1 MQDLVPNL
9 VPNAMPNTTS
19 HATPAPLRRVVAIG
33 GGGFSMEDYRL
44 HQERYLL
51 SLARSPHPRVLFL
64 PTASGDRELYQLR
77 FLRAFSQLDC
87 TPSVLAFFPFDMK
100 RDYAQA
106 VREADLVFVGGGNTV
121 AMLAVW
127 REFGFEQALKEAY
140 EAGTVLAGI
149 SAGANCWFERYV
161 TDSVPGGGVREGL
174 GLLPGCFC
182 PHLDSEAWRQPVLGA
197 QAAPAWGA
205 GENVLLRFDD
215 GLLQEAVH
223 DRVASATAALCMQRG
238 AAAGE
243 LQPLPARPLAA
254 LV

>member
-1 MQDLVPNL
+1 MSQ
-9 VPNAMPNTTS
+9 AAT
-19 HATPAPLRRVVAIG
+19 HATAARTPRRIVAIG
-33 GGGFSMEDYRL
+33 GGGFSVEDYRL

-51 SLARSPHPRVLFL
+51 SLTRSARPRVLFL
-64 PTASGDRELYQLR
+64 GTASGDRELYQLR

-87 TPSVLAFFPFDMK
+87 SPAVLAFFPFDMAA
-100 RDYAQA
+100 DYAQA

-127 REFGFEQALKEAY
+127 REFGFGPALREAY
-140 EAGTVLAGI
+140 AAGTVLAGI

-182 PHLDSEAWRQPVLGA
+182 PHLDSEAWRPAVLA
-197 QAAPAWGA
+197 AEAAPAWGA
-205 GENVLLRFDD
+205 GENVLLRYDD
-215 GLLQEAVH
+215 EGWVEGVH
-223 DRVASATAALCMQRG
+223 DRGAAKSAALCLRR
-238 AAAGE
+238 AAAGDE
-243 LQPLPARPLAA
+243 LLPLSPRPLAA

>member
-1 MQDLVPNL
+1 MG
-9 VPNAMPNTTS
+9 TT
-19 HATPAPLRRVVAIG
+19 TRRIVAIG
-33 GGGFSMEDYRL
+33 GGGFSTEDYRL

-51 SLARSPHPRVLFL
+51 SLTRSERPRVLFL

-87 TPSVLAFFPFDMK
+87 TPETLAFFPFDMK
-100 RDYAQA
+100 RDYARA
-106 VREADLVFVGGGNTV
+106 VLDADLVFVGGGNTV

-127 REFGFEQALKEAY
+127 REFGFDAALREAY
-140 EAGTVLAGI
+140 RAGTLLAGI

-161 TDSVPGGGVREGL
+161 TDSVPGGGVRKGL

-182 PHLDSEAWRQPVLGA
+182 PHLDSEGWRPQVLA
-197 QAAPAWGA
+197 AEAAPAHGA

-215 GLLQEAVH
+215 EVCVEAVH
-223 DRVASATAALCMQRG
+223 DRVAAQTAALCVQR
-238 AAAGE
+238 AAAGDE
-243 LQPLPARPLAA
+243 LLPLSPRPLAA